1 MINQGT
7 EYLQIKARGYTD
19 IKEKVITE
27 DVLRSDPH
35 IHDKSFYGCCLEGDF
50 RINNTVYYPGD
61 FFEVLAGV
69 EHYEVASDASKIL
82 IGSK

>member
-1 MINQGT
+1 MIIET
-7 EYLQIKARGYTD
+7 VEYLQIKARGYIN
-19 IKEKVITE
+19 IKERIITQ
-27 DVLRSDPH
+27 DVLRSEPH
-35 IHDKSFYGCCLEGDF
+35 THDKSFYGCCLEGDF

-69 EHYEVASDASKIL
+69 EHYEVASHNSKVL